1 MKKASDHRQLA
12 PGTFSG
18 LAFAILAIDLIA
30 VGNGVVDVIFLTPFG
45 LEAIAAMGLGD
56 SVVLLFFA
64 FFAGVVDVYASRLA
78 RAEGKGHTAHA
89 MVRLLTS
96 AVRVVAC
103 WSALACAVVLLL
115 PLGFS
120 TMGADA
126 TLRVYAEHYAAARL
140 LGLALS
146 LALSLA
152 SVSLRIF
159 GYKKL
164 SVWLVVIMFMAN
176 AGLNWVFL
184 HGSAH
189 VLFATPVLAV
199 GVATIVAQAFA
210 GLIGWLVLARHLRR
224 IRSAEEKE
232 TGVGTEPSEFDYG
245 ASMFRTSSGVGMR
258 QMNNYVAAVLPF
270 LMISSLDVG
279 VVAAT
284 TVATKLWTIY
294 CRVPQAALGAAGI
307 FLAYAR
313 GESTDRAHSSARR
326 IFYPYVVA
334 PSILA
339 GVVILVLAPWL
350 SRLFGGEEVR
360 TDTVFLLFVAFM
372 LGVPFYLAEQYSA
385 EILTL
390 EQEGTVMASMSTAVT
405 CVVAAP
411 IAVTGVLVWQSAFIS
426 LLSAAAASAVLAFG
440 FTRRTM
446 SMGYHYGVL
455 RETTR

>member
-1 MKKASDHRQLA
+1 MKKAGDHRQLT

-30 VGNGVVDVIFLTPFG
+30 VGNGLVDVFFLTPFG

-78 RAEGKGHTAHA
+78 RAEGKGCIAHA

-96 AVRVVAC
+96 AVRVVAG

-120 TMGADA
+120 IMGADA

-189 VLFATPVLAV
+189 VLFATPV
-199 GVATIVAQAFA
+199 
-210 GLIGWLVLARHLRR
+210 RR
-224 IRSAEEKE
+224 SSHRRSP
-232 TGVGTEPSEFDYG
+232 G
-245 ASMFRTSSGVGMR
+245 
-258 QMNNYVAAVLPF
+258 
-270 LMISSLDVG
+270 
-279 VVAAT
+279 
-284 TVATKLWTIY
+284 
-294 CRVPQAALGAAGI
+294 
-307 FLAYAR
+307 
-313 GESTDRAHSSARR
+313 
-326 IFYPYVVA
+326 
-334 PSILA
+334 
-339 GVVILVLAPWL
+339 
-350 SRLFGGEEVR
+350 
-360 TDTVFLLFVAFM
+360 
-372 LGVPFYLAEQYSA
+372 
-385 EILTL
+385 
-390 EQEGTVMASMSTAVT
+390 
-405 CVVAAP
+405 
-411 IAVTGVLVWQSAFIS
+411 
-426 LLSAAAASAVLAFG
+426 
-440 FTRRTM
+440 
-446 SMGYHYGVL
+446 
-455 RETTR
+455 